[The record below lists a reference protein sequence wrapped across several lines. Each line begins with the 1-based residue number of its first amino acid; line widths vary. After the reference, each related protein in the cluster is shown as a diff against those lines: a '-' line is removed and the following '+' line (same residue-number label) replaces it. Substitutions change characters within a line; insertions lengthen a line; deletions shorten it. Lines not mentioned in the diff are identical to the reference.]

1 MEKQGFAGAKKIT
14 KKMLEAALK
23 QAGKIFYGSREN
35 LILPQCWNMEM
46 ELDDKENEEEDE
58 GAVNA
63 DESSAS
69 ESDEQETAEEVAA
82 AAEAVVAPM
91 ISEENDVHQQL
102 VNEAKATLA
111 AESQVDTELI
121 QRAVG

>member
-1 MEKQGFAGAKKIT
+1 LLAEMEKQGFAGAKKIT

-63 DESSAS
+63 DESSVS

-91 ISEENDVHQQL
+91 ISEENDA
-102 VNEAKATLA
+102 AKRGQGDLSGRISGRYGAHP
-111 AESQVDTELI
+111 
-121 QRAVG
+121 RAVG